1 MNPEHVFYNDLTPS
15 EQQFWTSKLQHHT
28 VIAQKTPLTKTAYT
42 EIPVSYLYCENDQA
56 LPLSLQEAM
65 VKQSG
70 VKVQE
75 LRCTAGHSPF
85 LSQPDTFVE
94 MVEEALSGVLTNA
107 PNPSK

>member
-1 MNPEHVFYNDLTPS
+1 MSPS

-28 VIAQKTPLTKTAYT
+28 AIAQKTPLTKNAHV

-56 LPLSLQEAM
+56 LPLWLQEAM

-70 VKVQE
+70 LKVQE

-85 LSQPDTFVE
+85 LSQPDIFVE
-94 MVEEALSGVLTNA
+94 RVVEGVRAASTCTPA
-107 PNPSK
+107 SSK

>member
-1 MNPEHVFYNDLTPS
+1 M
-15 EQQFWTSKLQHHT
+15 
-28 VIAQKTPLTKTAYT
+28 IAQKTPLTKTAHT
-42 EIPVSYLYCENDQA
+42 EIPVSYLYCESDQA

-65 VKQSG
+65 VKHSG
-70 VKVQE
+70 LRVQE

-94 MVEEALSGVLTNA
+94 RIQEAVRAVSING